1 VSKPHPDNDVLAE
14 FHAGL
19 ITGRRG
25 ARIAGHLAGC
35 EQCAALSGQLAD
47 LSVLLAAVPAPK
59 MPQGVAHRLDTALAA
74 EVARKNYPERA
85 RGDGSRED
93 GSGERPPRRRRDF
106 RLIALRVLAPA
117 AAIVVLA
124 AGGYGLSRLAGG
136 PANQAAS
143 TSSGGA
149 RSAVPLIPSAH
160 AQAPAE
166 GAAPATGPR
175 ARPEFMSPHRFVV
188 VISDVNYGRGTLRRQ
203 LISELGAPNLRLPT
217 RAPDGRLMDCV
228 RTVTRDV
235 NPVYVESAR
244 FEGRPAT
251 IIVVSRNSGEVAWV
265 VGAGC
270 SAAKTDQLAMTT
282 LPPGI

>member
-1 VSKPHPDNDVLAE
+1 VTHPETDVLAE

-19 ITGRRG
+19 ITGRQG

-35 EQCAALSGQLAD
+35 ERCAAVGDQLAD
-47 LSVLLAAVPAPK
+47 VSALLAAVPAPK
-59 MPQGVAHRLDTALAA
+59 MPQGAAHRLDTALAA
-74 EVARKNYPERA
+74 EVARRNYPERA
-85 RGDGSRED
+85 RGNGSLEG

-117 AAIVVLA
+117 AAVLVLA

-136 PANQAAS
+136 PASQTASGSAAPAHS
-143 TSSGGA
+143 PGA
-149 RSAVPLIPSAH
+149 LTPSAH
-160 AQAPAE
+160 VQAPVKE
-166 GAAPATGPR
+166 GAPAAEPR

-188 VISDVNYGRGTLRRQ
+188 VISSTNYRRATLGQQ
-203 LISELGAPNLRLPT
+203 LKAELTAPNMSWPARGPSQQ
-217 RAPDGRLMDCV
+217 LMDCV
-228 RTVTRDV
+228 HTVTQDV

-251 IIVVSRNSGEVAWV
+251 VIVVSRSSGEVAWV

-270 SAAKTDQLAMTT
+270 SAARTDQLAVTT